1 MDQSRSTVSHR
12 AATLVLAA
20 FAVFAVLCF
29 AFAGV
34 TILENGTTTAKVAPH
49 SGPSLG

>member
-1 MDQSRSTVSHR
+1 MDKVRPAVSHG

-20 FAVFAVLCF
+20 LAVFAALCF

-34 TILENGTTTAKVAPH
+34 SILENGTTTAKVAPH